1 MCVYNVRPLTLT
13 RIPENPKKKNGEANY
28 LYFHPRG
35 VNRVP
40 TTIAQRPLDGVW
52 SVERNRHP
60 PSPRPR
66 LLSLLHTPDTIL
78 TLNPVRPLLFKDKN
92 GQFDAVTPLAMLQ
105 NQ

>member
-35 VNRVP
+35 VNRVST

-52 SVERNRHP
+52 SVERNRHRRRGRDCCRCYI
-60 PSPRPR
+60 RP
-66 LLSLLHTPDTIL
+66 I
-78 TLNPVRPLLFKDKN
+78 
-92 GQFDAVTPLAMLQ
+92 QF
-105 NQ
+105 